1 MFYQGFILMTVIY
14 CIIVVRP
21 KKYLQVRLILGFSFF
36 LGGGC
41 MWFSIFFT
49 IENYLW
55 VELNLS
61 TIHLPL
67 IIAETLHTVITI
79 HFQKFFS

>member
-1 MFYQGFILMTVIY
+1 M
-14 CIIVVRP
+14 VRS
-21 KKYLQVRLILGFSFF
+21 KKYLQVLLILGFSFF
-36 LGGGC
+36 AGGGGVC
-41 MWFSIFFT
+41 GLLFFLT

-79 HFQKFFS
+79 RFQKFFG

>member
-1 MFYQGFILMTVIY
+1 MTVIY
-14 CIIVVRP
+14 CKIMVRP

-36 LGGGC
+36 LWGEGGVCG
-41 MWFSIFFT
+41 FLFFLT

-79 HFQKFFS
+79 HFQKFFG